1 MGFGA
6 PFEYDHSGEKK
17 LTRGKDR
24 VALLKFLWEKNSM
37 GKMDARQN
45 NPRLVQGPLA
55 CLFYGAN
62 NDTQIILNN
71 NSGKATLD
79 LLGIEGYEKFAST

>member
-6 PFEYDHSGEKK
+6 PFEYDHYGEKN
-17 LTRGKDR
+17 LTRVKDR
-24 VALLKFLWEKNSM
+24 VASLKILWENDGM

-45 NPRLVQGPLA
+45 HPRLVQGPLA
-55 CLFYGAN
+55 RLFYGAN

-71 NSGKATLD
+71 NSWKASLD
-79 LLGIEGYEKFAST
+79 LLGIEGYAFFAST

>member
-6 PFEYDHSGEKK
+6 PFEYDHSGEKN

-24 VALLKFLWEKNSM
+24 VASLKLLWNNNGMS
-37 GKMDARQN
+37 KMDARQN
-45 NPRLVQGPLA
+45 HPRLVQGPLA
-55 CLFYGAN
+55 HLFYGAN
-62 NDTQIILNN
+62 NDTQILLNN

-79 LLGIEGYEKFAST
+79 LLGI